1 MDRGKIIVRTSIIG
15 ITANI
20 FLAVFKASIG
30 FLTNSIAIVLDA
42 VNNLS
47 DALSSVITIIA
58 TKLAL
63 RKPDKE
69 HPLGHGRIEN
79 LSAVLI
85 SVIVLYAGITS
96 LIVSV
101 KKIFNPSEPTYDLIS
116 LLIIV
121 VAVVVKLILGSYV
134 KKIGVLTESDSLIA
148 SGEDARFDALISLA
162 TLIAAIIFL
171 LSKISL
177 ESYLGVIISIVIV
190 KSGFEL
196 LKNSLSEIIGERI
209 DANISLDLKK
219 TISEFEEVYGVYDL
233 ILHKYGPKM
242 IVGSVHIEVANT
254 MTIDELD
261 DLERRIT
268 DKVFEKNKIIIA
280 GISIYSKNV
289 SNQLVDDIH
298 NNIRKIVLSYDYVIQ
313 MHGFFIN
320 EKDKKIRFDVVIDF
334 ECENREKLKNDITEK
349 ILNNYPDFDIK
360 ITIDNDIT
368 D

>member
-15 ITANI
+15 IFANI
-20 FLAVFKASIG
+20 ALALFKALVG

-85 SVIVLYAGITS
+85 SILILYAGITS
-96 LIVSV
+96 FVVSV
-101 KKIFNPSEPTYDLIS
+101 EKIISPINPSYDIVS

-121 VAVVVKLILGSYV
+121 VAIIVKLVLGKYV
-134 KKIGVLTESDSLIA
+134 KKVGIDTDSDSLIA
-148 SGEDARFDALISLA
+148 SGEDAKFDALISLA

-171 LSKISL
+171 LFKISL
-177 ESYLGVIISIVIV
+177 ESYLGIIISVVII

-196 LKNSLSEIIGERI
+196 LKDSLSEIIGVRI
-209 DANISLDLKK
+209 DSKISTDLKK
-219 TISEFEEVYGVYDL
+219 TVLEFPEVFGVYDL

-242 IVGSVHIEVANT
+242 LVGSIHIEIANT

-261 DLERRIT
+261 DLERRIAEE
-268 DKVFEKNKIIIA
+268 VYIKNKIIVA

-289 SNQLVDDIH
+289 TNKVTENIH
-298 NNIRKIVLSYDYVIQ
+298 NDIRKIVLSHNYILQ
-313 MHGFFIN
+313 MHGFFIS
-320 EKDKKIRFDVVIDF
+320 EKEKVMKFDIVIDF
-334 ECENREKLKNDITEK
+334 ECENKEELKNE
-349 ILNNYPDFDIK
+349 ILEEIKNKYESYDVK
-360 ITIDNDIT
+360 ITIDNDIA